1 MSRQRIVD
9 ILGILVPCG
18 LLLMASLSGTV
29 SVRMLLGLELLLL
42 ALSALR
48 VFLFHGIPKKERH
61 PYRTRSSDGPGLWG
75 RDILIH
81 PYTQA
86 ILVLLFLCR
95 ILEAL
100 RRLHS

>member
-18 LLLMASLSGTV
+18 LLLMASLSETV
-29 SVRMLLGLELLLL
+29 STRTLLGLELLLL
-42 ALSALR
+42 VLSALQ
-48 VFLFHGIPKKERH
+48 VLLFRSIPKEARR
-61 PYRTRSSDGPGLWG
+61 PYRMRSLDGPGLWG

-86 ILVLLFLCR
+86 VLVLLFLYP

-100 RRLHS
+100 RRRCS

>member
-1 MSRQRIVD
+1 MSKRRIVD

-18 LLLMASLSGTV
+18 LLLMALLSETG
-29 SVRMLLGLELLLL
+29 SVRTLLGLEIVLL

-48 VFLFHGIPKKERH
+48 ILLFRGIPKEARR
-61 PYRTRSSDGPGLWG
+61 PYRMRSSDGPGLWG

-86 ILVLLFLCR
+86 VLVLLFLYP

-100 RRLHS
+100 RRLRS

>member
-18 LLLMASLSGTV
+18 LLLMASLSKTV
-29 SVRMLLGLELLLL
+29 SVRTLLGLELLLL

-48 VFLFHGIPKKERH
+48 ILLFRGIPKEERR
-61 PYRTRSSDGPGLWG
+61 PYRMRSSDGPGLWG
-75 RDILIH
+75 RDLLIH
-81 PYTQA
+81 PYSQA
-86 ILVLLFLCR
+86 ILVLIFLYP

-100 RRLHS
+100 RRLRS

>member
-29 SVRMLLGLELLLL
+29 SVRTLLGLELLLL

-48 VFLFHGIPKKERH
+48 VFLFRSIPKEARR
-61 PYRTRSSDGPGLWG
+61 PYRMRSSDGPGLWG
-75 RDILIH
+75 RDLLIH
-81 PYTQA
+81 PYSQA
-86 ILVLLFLCR
+86 ILVLLFLCP

>member
-1 MSRQRIVD
+1 MSKRRIVD

-18 LLLMASLSGTV
+18 LLLMALLSETG
-29 SVRMLLGLELLLL
+29 SVRTLLGLEIVLL

-48 VFLFHGIPKKERH
+48 ILLFRGIPKAERR
-61 PYRTRSSDGPGLWG
+61 PYRMRSSDGPGLWG

-86 ILVLLFLCR
+86 VLVLLFLYP

-100 RRLHS
+100 RRLRS

>member
-9 ILGILVPCG
+9 ILGVLVPCG
-18 LLLMASLSGTV
+18 LLLMASLSETV
-29 SVRMLLGLELLLL
+29 SVRTLLGLELLLL

-48 VFLFHGIPKKERH
+48 ILLFRGIPKEARR

-81 PYTQA
+81 PYFQA
-86 ILVLLFLCR
+86 VLVLLFLYP

-100 RRLHS
+100 RRLCS

>member
-18 LLLMASLSGTV
+18 LLLMASLSETV
-29 SVRMLLGLELLLL
+29 STRTLLGLELLLL
-42 ALSALR
+42 VLSALQ
-48 VFLFHGIPKKERH
+48 VLLFRSIPKEARR
-61 PYRTRSSDGPGLWG
+61 PYRMRSSDGPGLWG
-75 RDILIH
+75 RDLLIH

-86 ILVLLFLCR
+86 VLVLLFLYP

-100 RRLHS
+100 RWLRS

>member
-18 LLLMASLSGTV
+18 VLLMALASETV
-29 SVRMLLGLELLLL
+29 SVGTLLGLETALL

-48 VFLFHGIPKKERH
+48 VFLFHGIPKKERR

-86 ILVLLFLCR
+86 VLVLLFLYP

-100 RRLHS
+100 RRLRS

>member
-18 LLLMASLSGTV
+18 LLLMALLAKTV
-29 SVRMLLGLELLLL
+29 SVRTLLGLELLLL
-42 ALSALR
+42 VLSALR
-48 VFLFHGIPKKERH
+48 VFLFRSIPREARR
-61 PYRTRSSDGPGLWG
+61 PYRMRPSDGPGLWG

-86 ILVLLFLCR
+86 VLVLLFLYP

-100 RRLHS
+100 RRLRS

>member
-18 LLLMASLSGTV
+18 LLLMASLSETV
-29 SVRMLLGLELLLL
+29 STRTLLGLELLLL
-42 ALSALR
+42 VLSALQ
-48 VFLFHGIPKKERH
+48 VLLFRSIPKEARR
-61 PYRTRSSDGPGLWG
+61 PYRMRSSDGPGLWG
-75 RDILIH
+75 RDLLIH

-86 ILVLLFLCR
+86 VLVLLFLYP

-100 RRLHS
+100 RRLRS

>member
-18 LLLMASLSGTV
+18 LLLMASLSETV
-29 SVRMLLGLELLLL
+29 SVRTLLGLEIVLL
-42 ALSALR
+42 ALGVLR
-48 VFLFHGIPKKERH
+48 ILLFRGIPKEARR

-86 ILVLLFLCR
+86 VLVLLFLYP

-100 RRLHS
+100 RRLRS

>member
-18 LLLMASLSGTV
+18 LLLMASLSETV
-29 SVRMLLGLELLLL
+29 SVRTLLGQEIVLL
-42 ALSALR
+42 ALGVLR
-48 VFLFHGIPKKERH
+48 ILLFRGIPKEARR

-81 PYTQA
+81 PYPQA
-86 ILVLLFLCR
+86 VLVLLFLYP

-100 RRLHS
+100 RRLRS

>member
-9 ILGILVPCG
+9 ILGVLVPCG
-18 LLLMASLSGTV
+18 LLLMASLSETV
-29 SVRMLLGLELLLL
+29 SVRTLLGLELLLL

-48 VFLFHGIPKKERH
+48 ILLFRGIPKEARR
-61 PYRTRSSDGPGLWG
+61 PYRMRSSDGPGLWG

-81 PYTQA
+81 PYSQA
-86 ILVLLFLCR
+86 ILVLIFLYP

-100 RRLHS
+100 RRLRS